1 MDHPNGSK
9 IDQSYLFDAE
19 LIRRYDKSGPR
30 YTSYPTA
37 VQFHEKFQ
45 SNEYQE
51 VARVSN
57 EDPIPRP
64 LSLYFHLP
72 FCATVCFYCGC
83 NKIITN
89 NRKRAEPYLERL
101 HKEIAMHAELYD
113 DDRKVDQLHWGGG
126 TPTFIS
132 PEQMRNLMAKTAKH
146 FNLRDDDSG
155 EYSIELDPREVKKE
169 TLSLLRELG
178 FNRISLGVQ
187 DLHEDVQKAVNRIQP
202 QDITEAVLTSAR
214 QEGFHS
220 ISMDLIYGL
229 PLQTVES
236 FSKTLDE
243 VIKMS
248 PDRLAIY
255 NYAHM
260 PSMFK
265 VQRQINEAELP
276 SANEKLEILHHAI
289 DQMTEAGY
297 VYIGMDHFAKPDDE
311 LTVAQKN
318 GSLYRNF
325 QGYSTHSGCDL
336 IAMGVSSISKVGF
349 TYSQNYRDT
358 EAYIKSIDNDE
369 LPIFRGVQLDLDDVL
384 RREVIT
390 RLICNFTLDCS
401 AISKKHNINFNEYF
415 VEEMD
420 ALKEMQDDGMLRIN
434 SDSLDVLPSG
444 RLLIRNIC
452 SVFDIYNRQQKETP
466 RFSRMV

>member
-1 MDHPNGSK
+1 M
-9 IDQSYLFDAE
+9 DQSFIFNAE

-57 EDPIPRP
+57 EDPIPRS

-101 HKEIAMHAELYD
+101 HKEIAMHGELYD
-113 DDRKVDQLHWGGG
+113 DDRVVDQLHWGGG

-132 PEQMRNLMAKTAKH
+132 PDQMQDLMEETARH
-146 FNLRDDDSG
+146 FNLRKDDAG
-155 EYSIELDPREVKKE
+155 EYSIELDPREVKSD
-169 TLSLLRELG
+169 TLPLLRELG

-187 DLHEDVQKAVNRIQP
+187 DLDENVQKAVNRIQP
-202 QDITEAVLTSAR
+202 LETTRAVLDSAR
-214 QEGFHS
+214 KEGFHS
-220 ISMDLIYGL
+220 ISLDLIYGL
-229 PLQTVES
+229 PLQTVKS

-243 VIKMS
+243 VIEMS

-265 VQRQINEAELP
+265 VQRQINEADLP
-276 SANEKLEILHHAI
+276 SANEKLEILHHAV
-289 DQMTEAGY
+289 DRMTEAGY
-297 VYIGMDHFAKPDDE
+297 VYIGMDHFARPDDE

-336 IAMGVSSISKVGF
+336 VAMGVSSISKVGF
-349 TYSQNYRDT
+349 TYCQNYRDT
-358 EAYIKSIDNDE
+358 DTYFKRIDNGE
-369 LPIFRGVQLDLDDVL
+369 LPVFRGVQLDFDDVL

-390 RLICNFTLDCS
+390 RLICNFILDKK
-401 AISKKHNINFNEYF
+401 AISERYNINFDHYF
-415 VEEMD
+415 AKELD
-420 ALKEMQDDGMLRIN
+420 TLKKMQDDGILRLN
-434 SDSLDVLPSG
+434 GDSIEVLPPG

-452 SVFDIYNRQQKETP
+452 SVFDIYNRQHKETP

>member
-1 MDHPNGSK
+1 MDQE
-9 IDQSYLFDAE
+9 IDQSYQFNVE

-37 VQFHEKFQ
+37 VQFHDKFQ

-51 VARVSN
+51 VARLSN

-101 HKEIAMHAELYD
+101 HKEITMHAALYD
-113 DDRKVDQLHWGGG
+113 EDRKVDQLHWGGG

-132 PEQMRNLMAKTAKH
+132 PDQIRDLMTETAKH
-146 FNLRDDDSG
+146 FQLRDDDTG

-169 TLSLLRELG
+169 TLPLLRELG

-187 DLHEDVQKAVNRIQP
+187 DLNEDVQKAVNRIQP

-265 VQRQINEAELP
+265 VQRQINEADLP

-289 DQMTEAGY
+289 DRMTEAGY
-297 VYIGMDHFAKPDDE
+297 VYIGMDHFAKLDDE
-311 LTVAQKN
+311 LTIAQKN

-336 IAMGVSSISKVGF
+336 VAMGVSSISKVGF
-349 TYSQNYRDT
+349 TYSQNHRDT
-358 EAYIKSIDNDE
+358 EAYFKSIDNDE

-415 VEEMD
+415 AEEMD

>member
-1 MDHPNGSK
+1 MDQQM
-9 IDQSYLFDAE
+9 DQSYLFDAE

-289 DQMTEAGY
+289 DRMTAAGY
-297 VYIGMDHFAKPDDE
+297 VYIGMDHFAKPNDE

>member
-1 MDHPNGSK
+1 MDQDS
-9 IDQSYLFDAE
+9 LFNAE
-19 LIRRYDKSGPR
+19 LLQRYDKPGPR

-45 SNEYQE
+45 SDEYQ
-51 VARVSN
+51 VIARASN
-57 EDPIPRP
+57 EDPIPQP

-72 FCATVCFYCGC
+72 FCATVCYYCGC

-89 NRKRAEPYLERL
+89 NRKRAKPYLERL
-101 HKEIAMHAELYD
+101 HKEIAMHGELYD
-113 DDRKVDQLHWGGG
+113 DDRIVDQLHWGGG

-132 PEQMRNLMAKTAKH
+132 PQQMRDLMEETANH
-146 FNLRDDDSG
+146 FTLRDDDSG
-155 EYSIELDPREVKKE
+155 EYSIELDPREVKQE
-169 TLSLLRELG
+169 TLPLLRELG

-187 DLHEDVQKAVNRIQP
+187 DLNEDVQKAVNRIQP
-202 QDITEAVLTSAR
+202 IEITEAVLESAR

-229 PLQTVES
+229 PLQTVAS
-236 FSKTLDE
+236 FSQTLDE
-243 VIKMS
+243 IIRMS
-248 PDRLAIY
+248 PDRLSIY

-260 PSMFK
+260 PTMFK
-265 VQRQINEAELP
+265 VQRQINEADLP
-276 SANEKLEILHHAI
+276 SANEKLEILHHAV
-289 DQMTEAGY
+289 DQMMEAGY

-325 QGYSTHSGCDL
+325 QGYSTHSDCDL

-349 TYSQNYRDT
+349 SYCQNYRDT
-358 EAYIKSIDNDE
+358 ETYFKDIDRGK
-369 LPIFRGVQLDLDDVL
+369 LPIFRGIQLEFDDIL
-384 RREVIT
+384 RSDVIAS
-390 RLICNFTLDCS
+390 LICNFTLDKKV
-401 AISKKHNINFNEYF
+401 ISDRYNIYF
-415 VEEMD
+415 DDYFTEEINQ
-420 ALKEMQDDGMLRIN
+420 LKQMQDDGILRIN
-434 SDSLDVLPSG
+434 NGSIEVSLAG

-452 SVFDIYNRQQKETP
+452 TVFDIYNQQQDQTS

>member
-1 MDHPNGSK
+1 MAQP
-9 IDQSYLFDAE
+9 IDQNYLFNAE
-19 LIRRYDKSGPR
+19 LIKRYDKSGPR

-45 SNEYQE
+45 GDEYQE
-51 VARVSN
+51 VAKASN

-89 NRKRAEPYLERL
+89 NRKRAGPYLERL

-132 PEQMRNLMAKTAKH
+132 PDQMRDLMTETAKY

-169 TLSLLRELG
+169 TLPLLRELG

-187 DLHEDVQKAVNRIQP
+187 DLDEDVQKAVNRIQP
-202 QDITEAVLTSAR
+202 QEITEAVLTSAR
-214 QEGFHS
+214 EEGFHS

-265 VQRQINEAELP
+265 VQRQINEADLP
-276 SANEKLEILHHAI
+276 SANEKLEILHLAI
-289 DQMTEAGY
+289 DRMTEAGY
-297 VYIGMDHFAKPDDE
+297 VYIGMDHFAKPNDE
-311 LTVAQKN
+311 LTIAQKN

-349 TYSQNYRDT
+349 TYSQNHRDT
-358 EAYIKSIDNDE
+358 EAYINSIDNGE

-420 ALKEMQDDGMLRIN
+420 ALKEMQNDGMLRIN

>member
-1 MDHPNGSK
+1 MDQQ
-9 IDQSYLFDAE
+9 IDQSYLFNAE
-19 LIRRYDKSGPR
+19 LIRRYDKPGPR

-45 SNEYQE
+45 NNEYQE
-51 VARVSN
+51 VARASN
-57 EDPIPRP
+57 EDLIPRP

-101 HKEIAMHAELYD
+101 HKETATHAELYD

-132 PEQMRNLMAKTAKH
+132 PEQMLDLMTETAKY

-155 EYSIELDPREVKKE
+155 EYSIELDPRGVKKE
-169 TLSLLRELG
+169 TLSLLRALG

-187 DLHEDVQKAVNRIQP
+187 DLNEDVQKAVNRIQP
-202 QDITEAVLTSAR
+202 QVITEAVLTSAR

-260 PSMFK
+260 PSIFK
-265 VQRQINEAELP
+265 VQRQINEADLP

-289 DQMTEAGY
+289 DRLTEAGY
-297 VYIGMDHFAKPDDE
+297 VYIGMDHFAR
-311 LTVAQKN
+311 AQ
-318 GSLYRNF
+318 R
-325 QGYSTHSGCDL
+325 
-336 IAMGVSSISKVGF
+336 
-349 TYSQNYRDT
+349 
-358 EAYIKSIDNDE
+358 
-369 LPIFRGVQLDLDDVL
+369 
-384 RREVIT
+384 
-390 RLICNFTLDCS
+390 
-401 AISKKHNINFNEYF
+401 
-415 VEEMD
+415 
-420 ALKEMQDDGMLRIN
+420 
-434 SDSLDVLPSG
+434 
-444 RLLIRNIC
+444 
-452 SVFDIYNRQQKETP
+452 
-466 RFSRMV
+466 

>member
-289 DQMTEAGY
+289 DRMTAAGY
-297 VYIGMDHFAKPDDE
+297 VYIGMDHFAKPNDE